1 MPSLTRTQRQ
11 RGVRLSLYALFVL
24 LVGGL
29 VLVADREAIRENFFM
44 REGFTENWQ
53 DFVSVGARNT
63 VLYTLISFVGGFV
76 LALVLVLMKLAPIAP
91 FRWVAT
97 AYIELFRG
105 LPALIVI
112 LFMGLGVPIAFG
124 GWRPPGGPI
133 GAGLVGLM
141 LVAGAY
147 MAETLRAGIEAVP
160 KGQTEAARSLGMN
173 GPWTM
178 ATVVMPQ
185 ALRIVVPPLTNEL
198 VILIKDTSLLFVV
211 GMAVNEKELTTMAR
225 DFMTSG
231 PSAGTATSLVFAC
244 LLYLA
249 ITLPLTQLVA
259 WLERRQKRS
268 R

>member
-1 MPSLTRTQRQ
+1 MTRTQRQ
-11 RGVRLSLYALFVL
+11 RAVRLVLYVVFAALVVVFA
-24 LVGGL
+24 
-29 VLVADREAIRENFFM
+29 LVADWSAIRANFFLT
-44 REGFTENWQ
+44 EGFTETWQ
-53 DFVSVGARNT
+53 DFVFIGAKNT
-63 VLYTLISFVGGFV
+63 ILYTVIAFIGGFA
-76 LALVLVLMKLAPIAP
+76 LAMVLVLMKLAPVAP

-97 AYIELFRG
+97 GYIELFRG

-112 LFMGLGVPIAFG
+112 LFMAFGVPIAFG
-124 GWRPPGGPI
+124 WRPPGGTV
-133 GAGLVGLM
+133 GAGLVALM
-141 LVAGAY
+141 LVSAAY

-173 GPWTM
+173 GAWTM

-185 ALRIVVPPLTNEL
+185 ALRIVIPPLTNEL

-211 GMAVNEKELTTMAR
+211 GMAASEKELTTMAR
-225 DFMTSG
+225 DFMISG
-231 PSAGTATSLVFAC
+231 PSASTATSLIFAC

-249 ITLPLTQLVA
+249 ITLPMTRVVA